1 MDKRIKPDSEERNV
15 QPNERCRS
23 NLHMTSSA
31 LSLVAIMLTIALF
44 VRLETVVHETTMMD
58 AKFTHEIQ
66 QLKDSLKGKDK
77 SANKETYVAN
87 GR

>member
-1 MDKRIKPDSEERNV
+1 
-15 QPNERCRS
+15 
-23 NLHMTSSA
+23 
-31 LSLVAIMLTIALF
+31 MLTIALF

-77 SANKETYVAN
+77 SANKEKYVAN
-87 GR
+87 GRWLKKSV